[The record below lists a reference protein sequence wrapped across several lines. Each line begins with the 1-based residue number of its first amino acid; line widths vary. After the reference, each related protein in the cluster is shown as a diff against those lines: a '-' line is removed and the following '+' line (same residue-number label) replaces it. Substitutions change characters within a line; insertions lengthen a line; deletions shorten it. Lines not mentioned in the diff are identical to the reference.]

1 MTARLSQYLQED
13 PKPGSLWGDDTYHV
27 TFHPTDFYELQT
39 LVNLLIEEEDLAC
52 RLAIAYELR
61 DGSGHWITCKSIYER
76 DKQGKTVYA
85 PTLPSSIA
93 AAPVLIADRS
103 SSPWGTCWTLAV
115 SAPPDFQPEQPN
127 SHEEE

>member
-1 MTARLSQYLQED
+1 MD
-13 PKPGSLWGDDTYHV
+13 
-27 TFHPTDFYELQT
+27 
-39 LVNLLIEEEDLAC
+39 LLIEEEDPSY

-61 DGSGHWITCKSIYER
+61 DGSGHWILCKSLYER

-85 PTLPSSIA
+85 PTLPRSIA